1 MDPGVSLR
9 HSLAGLSPAQRQSV
23 QIQILDLLASQIR
36 TGDDLVRHAK
46 SMEAVQM
53 AETDGSHDSEYTSDE
68 HSEHSHSHDEGEDEH
83 PHDDEHSHEDDD
95 EEEDEHSTEDEDETD
110 TNDAESEL
118 AAFNAAG
125 SYRPDFCPSNISN
138 TNNDPTR
145 LSIARVSQALMFSPM
160 ANNKG
165 RTSVSQAFTAQKQ
178 KDRKNS
184 LFVLDDIQIY
194 DYGKLSRPSIS
205 RQGNMGPN
213 QGVPLLQTETSR
225 ISNVSNGPIGKTPS
239 AVRKPS
245 FAITNN
251 PLKRVA
257 SDPDISRIE
266 AANIVLPSIDIRD
279 ILNHQSTAIDGLG
292 ISPPINLPSF
302 AMLGSELKKATSSTS
317 NIHGGPSSVSKNSRR
332 SKKVGSKTSLKSKSS
347 NDSNKRR
354 KRRYNDRK
362 SSTRQSSTK
371 RNSSRRTE
379 ELAENQRKIKNNIL
393 QGNQPNRNQFQHL
406 MPTPDNAGG
415 LDVEAQ
421 NTDSRKNSEIRKSTA
436 SGRWS
441 AFSFVNRGSTMSQRF
456 SQNVPG
462 NNSRPNSQFL
472 RTSNIGGRFSDMS
485 RLSSYRNEL
494 NQNNDFNNNNFA
506 SRLKNFKLII
516 IVITCLLICIWPLN
530 TINPDFKVSFIAIKA
545 LTAIFLTFL
554 LMLNWK
560 QIMSY
565 SQGAFTFDHDGY
577 GAANQVFPGEPVT
590 QNNSMIS
597 LQCPRNDYSTTSIQ
611 HVSRSAAVDAD
622 QGRKRKKDRQKN
634 DHGSQKKPAK
644 KQTTSKKSR
653 RNK

>member
-46 SMEAVQM
+46 SMEAVQL
-53 AETDGSHDSEYTSDE
+53 AETDGSHDSEYSSDE
-68 HSEHSHSHDEGEDEH
+68 HSEHSHSHDEIEDEH
-83 PHDDEHSHEDDD
+83 PHDDDD
-95 EEEDEHSTEDEDETD
+95 EEEEDDHSTEDEDET
-110 TNDAESEL
+110 DAESEL

-213 QGVPLLQTETSR
+213 QGIPLLQTETSR
-225 ISNVSNGPIGKTPS
+225 LSNVSNGPIGNTPS

-245 FAITNN
+245 FAISNN

-257 SDPDISRIE
+257 SDPDISKIE

-317 NIHGGPSSVSKNSRR
+317 NIHGGASSVSKNSRR
-332 SKKVGSKTSLKSKSS
+332 SKKVGSRTSLKS
-347 NDSNKRR
+347 NDSNRRR

-379 ELAENQRKIKNNIL
+379 ELAENQMRMKNSIL
-393 QGNQPNRNQFQHL
+393 QGNQPTRNQFQHL
-406 MPTPDNAGG
+406 MPTPDNAGGG

-441 AFSFVNRGSTMSQRF
+441 AFSFVNRGSTMSQRL
-456 SQNVPG
+456 SQN
-462 NNSRPNSQFL
+462 PNGQFL
-472 RTSNIGGRFSDMS
+472 RTSNIGGRFSNMS

-494 NQNNDFNNNNFA
+494 NHNNNYNNNNSFA

-516 IVITCLLICIWPLN
+516 IVITCLIICIWPLKLIPEN
-530 TINPDFKVSFIAIKA
+530 FIFSFIAIKA

-560 QIMSY
+560 QIMNY

-577 GAANQVFPGEPVT
+577 GAANQVYPGEPVT

-622 QGRKRKKDRQKN
+622 QGRKRKKERQKN
-634 DHGSQKKPAK
+634 DHGGQKKPAK